1 MRGLS
6 SLGRSMLTSSKIK
19 NQKSKSNIKSNQKG
33 IFMEE
38 YKNAKFPS
46 YYTKIVKAFPKN
58 KSSYFVAGVDLFY

>member
-1 MRGLS
+1 
-6 SLGRSMLTSSKIK
+6 
-19 NQKSKSNIKSNQKG
+19 
-33 IFMEE
+33 MEE